1 MSEAWTDY
9 IDKCDRATVR
19 ACMAAVGEV
28 IGKDVVALEKRCAD
42 LERELSEMKDRE
54 TTRRLRAVP
63 PSPPDAMI
71 G

>member
-28 IGKDVVALEKRCAD
+28 IGKDVVNAAPTLNANLAK
-42 LERELSEMKDRE
+42 
-54 TTRRLRAVP
+54 
-63 PSPPDAMI
+63 
-71 G
+71 